1 MGKRPPSTPGVL
13 SSNKAP
19 KSVTAPSPAPGTG
32 GSGAGMNSKGVA
44 HGAMGRG
51 GLRAAVPQPVPQ
63 AVPLPAYPCS
73 ISVPGDKVPCS
84 LPCTHMHACI
94 HTYIHAHIHG
104 QVGQVI
110 GPKGATIR
118 QLELKSGCRIQ
129 ITPDAECVSSSGPRP
144 VELTGTSSQID
155 AACKLISE
163 VRPGLVKRLLSLLTL
178 LTLLSLSASRGVL
191 AAMPTQ
197 HVSPAHAHLC
207 MHPCA
212 SVYALRCL
220 CGAVCA
226 QHSVC
231 AV

>member
-1 MGKRPPSTPGVL
+1 MVQWGAAVCAQQCLSQCLRQWLCPPIP
-13 SSNKAP
+13 
-19 KSVTAPSPAPGTG
+19 APSPSPATRFL
-32 GSGAGMNSKGVA
+32 ARCRA
-44 HGAMGRG
+44 HTCMHACMH
-51 GLRAAVPQPVPQ
+51 
-63 AVPLPAYPCS
+63 AY
-73 ISVPGDKVPCS
+73 
-84 LPCTHMHACI
+84 MHACI

-178 LTLLSLSASRGVL
+178 LTLLTLLSLSASRGVL